1 MTPLSTASNDPGGLE
16 PLAEALPSMPPP
28 TYQEV
33 VAASLG
39 PTYPPQSPPDVN
51 AGQDE
56 LPSYDAAT
64 IFEDSL
70 VLLLFSGIP
79 PFIYESFLK
88 NGVRG
93 QFRLTG
99 ARILNLF
106 GWAIGIT
113 TATLGLRNQAIPSS
127 VLTVILVILCV
138 GLYVLEKYKE
148 DCQEFAP
155 WLFEQDYK
163 THVAHGGFW
172 AAQVLLSWY
181 SPLITMRHVG
191 EVYLNTRG
199 VKRGPEAVVAVL
211 LINLSIFGLF
221 LVQAYLGRWIMVRL
235 EFPAR
240 LRPLG
245 GRHPL
250 YLLVV
255 EEAIILIPRLIT
267 CVAIYGALQL
277 GVPSFRMN
285 SKLWA
290 LESQQAAQYTV
301 LFAAYGIF
309 TFIGYLT
316 LQSFV
321 RLTHRWFL

>member
-1 MTPLSTASNDPGGLE
+1 METVTQDFGQPKFVSSSYTTPILIILWKFTW
-16 PLAEALPSMPPP
+16 
-28 TYQEV
+28 V
-33 VAASLG
+33 V
-39 PTYPPQSPPDVN
+39 
-51 AGQDE
+51 
-56 LPSYDAAT
+56 
-64 IFEDSL
+64 
-70 VLLLFSGIP
+70 
-79 PFIYESFLK
+79 
-88 NGVRG
+88 
-93 QFRLTG
+93 
-99 ARILNLF
+99 
-106 GWAIGIT
+106 
-113 TATLGLRNQAIPSS
+113 
-127 VLTVILVILCV
+127 
-138 GLYVLEKYKE
+138 
-148 DCQEFAP
+148 
-155 WLFEQDYK
+155 
-163 THVAHGGFW
+163 
-172 AAQVLLSWY
+172 LSWY

-290 LESQQAAQYTV
+290 LESQQAAQASTICLASLSPPYP
-301 LFAAYGIF
+301 
-309 TFIGYLT
+309 
-316 LQSFV
+316 
-321 RLTHRWFL
+321 